1 MLKKVALSLAVIL
14 GFIFFSYTQ
23 MTGDKEDDG
32 VVKLPD
38 MLQPNERS
46 SSLNKKS
53 SSSTTSINGANYQN
67 GEYIGPVVDAY
78 YGNVQV
84 KAVIE
89 NGKLTDIVFMDY
101 PHDRQTS
108 ERVNQQAMPYLRD
121 EAIQAQ
127 SFEVDIV
134 TGATQTS
141 LAFKKSLQAAL
152 EKAKI

>member
-1 MLKKVALSLAVIL
+1 MIKKVALSLAVIL

-38 MLQPNERS
+38 MLQPA
-46 SSLNKKS
+46 KKNIQ
-53 SSSTTSINGANYQN
+53 TLKTINITYQN

-89 NGKLTDIVFMDY
+89 EGKLTDVVFMDY

-108 ERVNQQAMPYLRD
+108 ERVNQQAMPYLKE
-121 EAIQAQ
+121 EALQAQ
-127 SFEVDIV
+127 SAEVDIV

-141 LAFKKSLQAAL
+141 LAFKKSLQSAL
-152 EKAKI
+152 EKARL

>member
-1 MLKKVALSLAVIL
+1 
-14 GFIFFSYTQ
+14 

-38 MLQPNERS
+38 MLQPNERT
-46 SSLNKKS
+46 SSLNKKA
-53 SSSTTSINGANYQN
+53 TSANITYQN
-67 GEYIGPVVDAY
+67 GEYIGPVIDAY

-89 NGKLTDIVFMDY
+89 NGKLSDIVFLDY

-108 ERVNQQAMPYLRD
+108 ERVNQQAMPYLRE
-121 EAIQAQ
+121 EAIFAQ
-127 SFEVDIV
+127 SYDVDIV

-141 LAFKKSLQAAL
+141 LAFKKSLQGAL

>member
-38 MLQPNERS
+38 MLQPNERTS
-46 SSLNKKS
+46 SSNKKAIS
-53 SSSTTSINGANYQN
+53 GDNANITYQN
-67 GEYIGPVVDAY
+67 GEYIGPVIDAY

-141 LAFKKSLQAAL
+141 LAFKKSLQGAL

>member
-1 MLKKVALSLAVIL
+1 MIKKIAISLAVIL
-14 GFIFFSYTQ
+14 GFIFFSFTQ
-23 MTGDKEDDG
+23 QIGDKEDEG

-38 MLQPNERS
+38 MLQPNKQNS
-46 SSLNKKS
+46 SGQPTASD
-53 SSSTTSINGANYQN
+53 TSAVSYRD
-67 GEYIGPVVDAY
+67 GEYTGPIIDAY

-89 NGKLTDIVFMDY
+89 AGQLTDVVFLDY

-108 ERVNQQAMPYLRD
+108 ERVNQQAMPYLKQ

-127 SFEVDIV
+127 SAQVDIV

-141 LAFKKSLQAAL
+141 LAFKKSLSAAL
-152 EKAKI
+152 EQAK

>member
-1 MLKKVALSLAVIL
+1 MFKKVAISLAVIL

-23 MTGDKEDDG
+23 QMGDKEDEG
-32 VVKLPD
+32 VVKLPA
-38 MLQPNERS
+38 MLQPDKKTITS
-46 SSLNKKS
+46 SG
-53 SSSTTSINGANYQN
+53 TTAALTYQN
-67 GEYIGPVVDAY
+67 GEHIGPLVDAY

-89 NGKLTDIVFMDY
+89 GGRITDVVFMDY

-108 ERVNQQAMPYLRD
+108 ERINQQAMPYLKQ

-127 SFEVDIV
+127 NAEVDVV

-141 LAFKKSLQAAL
+141 LAFRKSLKSAL

>member
-1 MLKKVALSLAVIL
+1 MIKKVAISLAVIF

-23 MTGDKEDDG
+23 QTGDKEDDG

-38 MLQPNERS
+38 MLLPTQ
-46 SSLNKKS
+46 KA
-53 SSSTTSINGANYQN
+53 SSSTSKVTGNFQN
-67 GEYIGPVVDAY
+67 GEFEGPVVDAY

-84 KAVIE
+84 KALIE
-89 NGKLTDIVFMDY
+89 NGRITDVVFMDY

-108 ERVNQQAMPYLRD
+108 ERVNQQAMPYLKQ

-127 SFEVDIV
+127 SAEVDIV

-141 LAFKKSLQAAL
+141 LAFKKSLSAAL